1 MRTLFKGQLVFSL
14 AEDWQPAADSAILP
28 SGALVSFSLPD
39 FIASG
44 ELPSVHTLYIP
55 SKTQSLGSVAA
66 TRDALLVAIDDKV
79 VGGVSAFRF
88 DEAGWR
94 HEPLPVPDNL
104 TISLGS
110 TSRQLDTAFINAEGF
125 LTPDTLLLA
134 DSAATVSYTHLTL
147 PTNREV

>member
-1 MRTLFKGQLVFSL
+1 M
-14 AEDWQPAADSAILP
+14 PAA
-28 SGALVSFSLPD
+28 D

-55 SKTQSLGSVAA
+55 TQTQSLGSVAA
-66 TRDALLVAIDDKV
+66 SRDALLVAIDDKV

-88 DEAGWR
+88 DDTGWR

-104 TISLGS
+104 TISLGG

-134 DSAATVSYTHLTL
+134 DSAAMTVQPIKSIPERFAADGLVVEQ
-147 PTNREV
+147 REVASKDGTQIPYFD